1 MVSLLLGT
9 GAFILFFIYDVN
21 SFTKKNPFL
30 HRFFCVGMLMLLASA
45 GIDVFSAAKNGGFSG
60 AFDFVLLFFGI
71 LNLAALIYCLFFAL
85 PFEKTYVLQDEHKVY
100 DRGVYALC
108 RHPGILFF
116 FGTYL
121 FAGIAALPEKMLF
134 NGMLFSFLNFLYAL
148 FQDRVTFPKT
158 FSDYEQYR
166 ERAPFLLPNAKS
178 IARALKTFSN
188 SDSKEDDQ

>member
-1 MVSLLLGT
+1 MISLFLGI
-9 GAFILFFIYDVN
+9 GAFVLFFIYDVN
-21 SFTKKNPFL
+21 SFTRKNPFL
-30 HRFFCVGMLMLLASA
+30 HRFFCIGMLMLLASA
-45 GIDVFSAAKNGGFSG
+45 GIDVFGAVRNGGFSG
-60 AFDFVLLFFGI
+60 IGDAVLLIFGI

-85 PFEKTYVLQDEHKVY
+85 PFEKTYVLQNEHRVY
-100 DRGVYALC
+100 DEGAYALC

-121 FAGIAALPEKMLF
+121 FIGIAALPEKMLL
-134 NGMLFSFLNFLYAL
+134 NGMIFSFLNFLYAW

-166 ERAPFLLPNAKS
+166 ERVPFLLPTVKS
-178 IARALKTFSN
+178 TARAIKTFSN